1 MGWELRHGGRRYLYW
16 NRRVN
21 GKPQKVYLAAEGD
34 FGDLMANNLH
44 RFEDQQRRVR
54 ELTRKTATASRARID
69 ELVADVAAANAALK
83 IVSDGLLCAMGYHR
97 HHRGEWRMKRE
108 LANLKNLIEG
118 IKGQVAVALPLVK
131 YEAPANDAEA
141 TEAFAKARAGDNA
154 ALGQVRA
161 LIRDR
166 KWANWLGDLGEQAT
180 HQLIHKAAG
189 GDPVWV
195 AGIAEKVTALRQQ
208 LLGDSPT
215 VLEELLVRRVV
226 NGWLAVHALELELTI
241 RPPVETRQRAHLDAA
256 LTRAQRRFT
265 EAINRTPI
273 PSRLQAPKI
282 LAQLNLALP
291 NVGGTSG
298 ATVKG

>member
-1 MGWELRHGGRRYLYW
+1 
-16 NRRVN
+16 
-21 GKPQKVYLAAEGD
+21 VYLAAEGD
-34 FGDLMANNLH
+34 FGDLMAYDLD
-44 RFEDQQRRVR
+44 RIEDQQRRVR

-69 ELVADVAAANAALK
+69 GVVADVAVANAALK
-83 IVSDGLLCAMGYHR
+83 TVSDGLLCALGYHR

-108 LANLKNLIEG
+108 LANLKNLIDG
-118 IKGQVAVALPLVK
+118 LKGQAAALSPMVK
-131 YEAPANDAEA
+131 YEAPKTDAEA
-141 TEAFAKARAGDNA
+141 TEAFAKARAGDKA
-154 ALGQVRA
+154 ALGQVRV

-166 KWANWLGDLGEQAT
+166 KWANWLGDLGDQAT

-195 AGIAEKVTALRQQ
+195 AGIAEKAASLRQQ
-208 LLGDSPT
+208 LLGDRPT

-226 NGWLAVHALELELTI
+226 NGWVAVHALELELTI

-265 EAINRTPI
+265 EAIGELARVR
-273 PSRLQAPKI
+273 RLQAPKI

-291 NVGGTSG
+291 NASGQSG
-298 ATVKG
+298 ATAKV